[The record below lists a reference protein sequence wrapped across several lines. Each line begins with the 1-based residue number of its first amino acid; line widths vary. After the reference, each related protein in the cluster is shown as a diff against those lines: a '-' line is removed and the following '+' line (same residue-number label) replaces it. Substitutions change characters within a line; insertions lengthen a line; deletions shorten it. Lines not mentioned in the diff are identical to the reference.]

1 MGLPSR
7 SLYFEINDVRDVRSI
22 DLSNGFRRITFQ
34 TLLLIP
40 DKMASL
46 SYKEANDEA
55 WTEDRGGNSRLK
67 VIYFRLS
74 LSNQVNIFEQR

>member
-1 MGLPSR
+1 
-7 SLYFEINDVRDVRSI
+7 
-22 DLSNGFRRITFQ
+22 
-34 TLLLIP
+34 
-40 DKMASL
+40 MASL

-55 WTEDRGGNSRLK
+55 WTEEDTGGNSRLK